1 MRMGSLL
8 AKSIASGTVAGLAV
22 LGAVALRGQATIR
35 NPVAPINATSHV
47 LWGDDAASMADS
59 VSLKYTLPGVL
70 INHASA
76 IFWAILY
83 EAMFWRDA
91 ETGRASRAL
100 AGGMLVAGLAY
111 LTDYLL
117 VPKRLTPGWE
127 LRLDQR
133 QSLPAIYATLAL
145 SLPWRGLLRSR
156 RENRRAWLR

>member
-1 MRMGSLL
+1 MRMGTLLGKSL
-8 AKSIASGTVAGLAV
+8 ASGSIAGLAV
-22 LGAVALRGQATIR
+22 LGAVALRGQLKIR

-47 LWGDDAASMADS
+47 LWGDDAASMADN

-91 ETGRASRAL
+91 EAGRAGRAFT
-100 AGGMLVAGLAY
+100 GGMLIGGLAY

-127 LRLDQR
+127 LRLDAR
-133 QSLPAIYATLAL
+133 QSLPYIYSALAFTLPL
-145 SLPWRGLLRSR
+145 RGLLRRHAGMHIS
-156 RENRRAWLR
+156 LR